1 MKAAAQIR
9 HRLLQNRIFL
19 RLADDSQCLFQRDVR
34 FQQRNQTIR
43 EFNDIQLR
51 PEQLSTALRRLCAL
65 PQKLQRHQ
73 ATTLY
78 TTGRI
83 RLRIAF
89 DQQFANASGGVTYF
103 ELE

>member
-1 MKAAAQIR
+1 MKAAPQIR
-9 HRLLQNRIFL
+9 HRLLQHGILL
-19 RLADDSQCLFQRDVR
+19 RLADDAQRLLQRDVR

-51 PEQLSTALRRLCAL
+51 PEQLAAVLHRLRAF

-73 ATTLY
+73 AATLH
-78 TTGRI
+78 TAGRI

-89 DQQFANASGGVTYF
+89 NQQFADASRGVTNF